1 MIELNIL
8 LTGNQTRSDLV
19 ILSKKTG
26 VSEQSLAELAISLGF
41 PETLQKTSS
50 ASGGR
55 TLSTAQ
61 SQLSDQNFE
70 VSPLRQFGESYPFLA
85 AELLRSLT
93 LLNYQP
99 FLPCACNTL
108 RAIDWLHI
116 YQAPSTI
123 VSKYFAFHC
132 IALLTRASYGCS
144 VTLQGGS
151 AEETINCP
159 TFPS

>member
-19 ILSKKTG
+19 NLSKKTG

-61 SQLSDQNFE
+61 SQLSD
-70 VSPLRQFGESYPFLA
+70 
-85 AELLRSLT
+85 
-93 LLNYQP
+93 
-99 FLPCACNTL
+99 
-108 RAIDWLHI
+108 
-116 YQAPSTI
+116 
-123 VSKYFAFHC
+123 
-132 IALLTRASYGCS
+132 
-144 VTLQGGS
+144 
-151 AEETINCP
+151 
-159 TFPS
+159 